1 MGGESY
7 ASNIYLV
14 MLLCF
19 QDMME
24 PQLRAFAAFA
34 RTLSYTKAAQEL
46 CISQP
51 VVSRHVAELSA
62 KLKVPLVRRAGRSNE
77 LTPAGE
83 YLATH
88 VLQAESL
95 LDHALRSVRGF
106 ASGEEGHL
114 SLVAS
119 STPGTYL
126 LPRSIAD
133 FARRWPR
140 TDIRLHIL
148 TAAEAEQAVRAHRFD
163 IGIVGAFEP
172 VPDLESE
179 ALLEDELIFIGPP
192 SMQGVTLSIQDLEEL
207 TWISREEGTTTRLL
221 VERMWRELGIS
232 PQRRIE
238 LPSREALKVAVAHGL
253 GIGACTRF
261 ALDVELRAGTVSIL
275 TLPVPKLTRK
285 IYLIKPRGTPLTPV
299 AQRFLEIM
307 RSDWAQLRAQAGL
320 PPAFSSETGYGGS
333 ETASGDGQSVDRP
346 VE

>member
-1 MGGESY
+1 M
-7 ASNIYLV
+7 I
-14 MLLCF
+14 
-19 QDMME
+19 E

-34 RTLSYTKAAQEL
+34 RTLSYTKAAEEL

-62 KLKVPLVRRAGRSNE
+62 KLRLPLVRRVGRSNE

-88 VLQAESL
+88 VLQAEAL
-95 LDHALRSVRGF
+95 LDHALRNVRGF

-126 LPRSIAD
+126 LPRPIGE
-133 FARRWPR
+133 FCRRWPR
-140 TDIRLHIL
+140 AGIELAIL

-179 ALLEDELIFIGPP
+179 VLLQDELVFIGPP
-192 SMQGVTLSIQDLEEL
+192 AMQGAKLSIQDLEEL
-207 TWISREEGTTTRLL
+207 TWINREEGTTTRLL
-221 VERMWRELGIS
+221 VERLWRELGIS

-238 LPSREALKVAVAHGL
+238 LPSREALKVAVAQGV

-261 ALDVELRAGTVSIL
+261 ALDVELRAGTVTIL
-275 TLPVPKLTRK
+275 AVPVPKLTRK
-285 IYLIKPRGTPLTPV
+285 IFLIKPRGSPLTPV
-299 AQRFLEIM
+299 AQRFLEI
-307 RSDWAQLRAQAGL
+307 LRAEWARLGL
-320 PPAFSSETGYGGS
+320 DPPAD
-333 ETASGDGQSVDRP
+333 SGRSFP
-346 VE
+346 V